1 MKSEIIYTADMF
13 QEMNETGYFYQFV
26 EGRTLS
32 PVLHRHDFYE
42 ICMMLKGRSV
52 QEVNGRRLE
61 MEKGEIVFLS
71 PEETHCYTSQSEGM
85 VLLGLS
91 VHAHRFRTV
100 VEAFGFEPVYGKKYS
115 FASERFSRERM
126 FALAGNPKQKCLML
140 NSLLCEMFL
149 NLPLDEFEERKLV
162 PTFLQEGYSQLA
174 KPENVRGGMTF
185 LMEQTRYSRSQL
197 CRLTM
202 QYYQK
207 TPTEMITEY
216 RMNLAKEYLQ
226 NTNDTLEVI
235 AEKIGYKSVS
245 QLHKVFRERFGES
258 PGGYRKRRRY
268 M

>member
-1 MKSEIIYTADMF
+1 MEANVVYTADMY
-13 QEMNETGYFYQFV
+13 QEMREIEYYYQFV
-26 EGRTLS
+26 ENRPLS
-32 PVLHRHDFYE
+32 PILHRHEFYE
-42 ICMMLKGRSV
+42 VCVMLKGWTV
-52 QEVNGRRLE
+52 QEIDGKRLE
-61 MEKGEIVFLS
+61 MRGGEIVFLS
-71 PEETHCYTSQSEGM
+71 PKERHCYVGQSEEM
-85 VLLGLS
+85 ILLGLS

-268 M
+268 L